1 MTSKVIPP
9 VYSQIA
15 LDIAIRIM
23 RGELK
28 ENTMIYGRS
37 IMSSEYGVSPETIRR
52 AMKLLADM
60 KIVEI
65 LKNSGTM
72 ILSSEKAKK
81 YVEKFG
87 KQTNIRSMQK
97 KLDEL
102 MEQQKSINMQIVATN
117 NALIRMNEKLVE
129 SNPFSNYEI
138 MVPRNSIIVNYTL
151 AELNFWQETRATL
164 IAIKREENIILSPGP
179 YVLIQADDVIVFI
192 GDVGCVET
200 VSEFVNRLK

>member
-1 MTSKVIPP
+1 MANKVIPP